1 MTQKNRTPSRSSV
14 IDADTGSGA
23 GQVAAHRRDSGSQA
37 NETVDGLDATTES
50 LRHAAPAISK
60 KCPYL
65 TGLAKHRES
74 GLVVDKTEAVTRALT
89 FTGTAPPTKTRRQ
102 QERST
107 TGTGS
112 MTEKRKPGAR
122 ESFQTG
128 NKTLVSSIGDNWAL
142 RKEVPMPIAP
152 QDLIERARMFEERAE
167 RRATQFPTA
176 LRRNGRSL
184 SSAVRRASGNKAG
197 TRIGALR
204 ETGASLVPIF
214 GNGSV

>member
-1 MTQKNRTPSRSSV
+1 MPILVPGPDRLPHTGATRAVRQTKPLTAWTPRPSLYGTPPK
-14 IDADTGSGA
+14 ICLP
-23 GQVAAHRRDSGSQA
+23 GQ
-37 NETVDGLDATTES
+37 
-50 LRHAAPAISK
+50 APAISK

-142 RKEVPMPIAP
+142 RKEVPMPIA

-184 SSAVRRASGNKAG
+184 SSAVRRASGRNKAG

>member
-1 MTQKNRTPSRSSV
+1 
-14 IDADTGSGA
+14 
-23 GQVAAHRRDSGSQA
+23 
-37 NETVDGLDATTES
+37 
-50 LRHAAPAISK
+50 
-60 KCPYL
+60 
-65 TGLAKHRES
+65 
-74 GLVVDKTEAVTRALT
+74 
-89 FTGTAPPTKTRRQ
+89 
-102 QERST
+102 
-107 TGTGS
+107 

-142 RKEVPMPIAP
+142 RKEVPMPIAQLP
-152 QDLIERARMFEERAE
+152 IAQDLIERARMFEERAE

-184 SSAVRRASGNKAG
+184 SSAVRRASGGNKAG